1 MTGRRAYCWITLLL
15 IAGCGILLH
24 SRSNPQSLR
33 VRLENGVLMNVSL
46 QLSPPV
52 EWWDMGGQNEYFGGG
67 YHLRL
72 EDQSEAA
79 GGRMKVIVVRDDKQK
94 FTVEDFHL
102 ALAVDGPGSLR
113 SVDLQPRAESASEL
127 SGVGHRVLFRSHNTQ
142 FWNSVCFGSESRG
155 QEFARDRPTKPE
167 SCRQFAG
174 DNRLTVV
181 VTRSHSTRGFHLTPI
196 CLRKSSTPTRRPRI
210 GFR

>member
-33 VRLENGVLMNVSL
+33 VRLENGVLMNLSL

-102 ALAVDGPGSLR
+102 AWQLTDPDLYALWTYNHVPNQRQNYRALATESFSDLTTPNSGIPYALAVNREGRSLLAIGLR
-113 SVDLQPRAESASEL
+113 SQNRVVNLQ
-127 SGVGHRVLFRSHNTQ
+127 GTT
-142 FWNSVCFGSESRG
+142 
-155 QEFARDRPTKPE
+155 D
-167 SCRQFAG
+167 
-174 DNRLTVV
+174 
-181 VTRSHSTRGFHLTPI
+181 
-196 CLRKSSTPTRRPRI
+196 
-210 GFR
+210 